1 MASSDDIREI
11 FKLIDVDST
20 GKIKG
25 DQICFALR
33 ALEKNPTSEQA
44 KSIGEKYK
52 GGITLADFEKL
63 YKSDAS
69 GRHPVEQDKEMRD
82 VLEVLDKDG
91 AGYINVVELRNILG
105 NLGDVLEP
113 ALLDQLF
120 KEVKVDMDGMVSFDE
135 FVDLVCNSYPLHF
148 QGKVQ
153 FS

>member
-1 MASSDDIREI
+1 MFLLFI
-11 FKLIDVDST
+11 FFFFPPLCVI
-20 GKIKG
+20 
-25 DQICFALR
+25 
-33 ALEKNPTSEQA
+33 
-44 KSIGEKYK
+44 
-52 GGITLADFEKL
+52 
-63 YKSDAS
+63 
-69 GRHPVEQDKEMRD
+69 
-82 VLEVLDKDG
+82 DG

-113 ALLDQLF
+113 SLLDQLF